1 MGASVE
7 SNLNN
12 VDIVFLI
19 MLTSQN
25 AHERKIAK

>member
-25 AHERKIAK
+25 AYERKIAK